1 MNEIWSQIFLF
12 FDKKEVVYVD
22 FGRKTAEKPLDFWYI
37 YILRG
42 YLFFTLLK
50 MSKKIYRNILTNEII
65 KDGYKAIFD
74 QDGFDQYGYDKD
86 GIDRRGFNMEGIHN
100 ETKDYF
106 DLDGLDEWQFDREG
120 INQHELLEW
129 RNAILNRGECKKTD
143 NLFNVPRE
151 NCRVSSTGVD
161 KITKERKNPVAYDLF
176 DYLKKI
182 SKWDFKLKQVRG
194 VWDNNFSFLEE
205 LKQLEK
211 EKQSYEIEFSEKNKE
226 KEGLENKRKEQEHK
240 KKELENK
247 RKELENKRKELENKR
262 EELIA
267 NKRKEEQNKLYNALL
282 DRTGK
287 KQKQKHKDQKKIMD
301 TNSSTIADIDTKIV
315 DIDSTMTDVDTK
327 IIGID
332 AKIGGINTTIADIDA
347 KIGGINTTIADIDA
361 KIGGINTKISKL
373 KSESRNF
380 KKELEML
387 VKYLWFKDKE
397 LFIKVFESK
406 DIESLIKIVED
417 IKNLNIKENEE
428 YLSLK
433 SNYFQFEEYLA

>member
-1 MNEIWSQIFLF
+1 
-12 FDKKEVVYVD
+12 
-22 FGRKTAEKPLDFWYI
+22 
-37 YILRG
+37 
-42 YLFFTLLK
+42 

-247 RKELENKRKELENKR
+247 KKELENKRKELENKR

-315 DIDSTMTDVDTK
+315 DIDSTMTDIDTK

-347 KIGGINTTIADIDA
+347 KIGD
-361 KIGGINTKISKL
+361 INTKISKL

>member
-1 MNEIWSQIFLF
+1 MRILGEKSLKNRLT
-12 FDKKEVVYVD
+12 FD
-22 FGRKTAEKPLDFWYI
+22 I

-247 RKELENKRKELENKR
+247 RKELENKR

-315 DIDSTMTDVDTK
+315 DIDSTMTDIDTK

-332 AKIGGINTTIADIDA
+332 AKIGGINTTI
-347 KIGGINTTIADIDA
+347 GGINTTIADIDA
-361 KIGGINTKISKL
+361 KIGDINTKISKL

>member
-247 RKELENKRKELENKR
+247 RKELENKR

-327 IIGID
+327 IIG
-332 AKIGGINTTIADIDA
+332 IDA